1 MLREAEAKL
10 VQLAMDINLLEADP
24 RRANLKLRHYPPMVS
39 LAPITHERP
48 AFALAYA
55 WAGVAIMWAFWVSFV
70 IFLAEPRHVLTWW
83 PLPTVDRTASVEHP
97 AVAALID
104 LALVILF
111 GLQHSVM
118 ARAWF
123 KQRVMARMPEPLQRV
138 TYVHTANAALFLLIL
153 FWQPIP
159 MEIWNIEA
167 RPTREVLWLL
177 FAAGWVVLFL
187 GAWSFG
193 ILDLLGIEQVRAWR
207 EGRRHAPRLKT
218 GFLYRWLRHPMYVG
232 VLLGVWAT
240 PRMSFGHLLLALA
253 ITAYVLIAMRYEER
267 DLMQRFGNS
276 YQRWRGA
283 A

>member
-1 MLREAEAKL
+1 
-10 VQLAMDINLLEADP
+10 
-24 RRANLKLRHYPPMVS
+24 MVS

-48 AFALAYA
+48 TFALAYA
-55 WAGVAIMWAFWVSFV
+55 WAGVAIMWGFWVSFV
-70 IFLAEPRHVLTWW
+70 IFLAEPRQVLTWW
-83 PLPTVDRTASVEHP
+83 PLPTIDRTASVEHP

-104 LALVILF
+104 LALVIIF

-118 ARAWF
+118 ARPWF
-123 KQRVMARMPEPLQRV
+123 KQRVMARMPEQLQRV
-138 TYVHTANAALFLLIL
+138 TYVHMANAALFLLIL
-153 FWQPIP
+153 LWQPIP
-159 MEIWNIEA
+159 IEIWNVEDAPA
-167 RPTREVLWLL
+167 REMLWLL

-193 ILDLLGIEQVRAWR
+193 ILDLLGIEHVIAWR

-232 VLLGVWAT
+232 VLLGMWAT

-253 ITAYVLIAMRYEER
+253 MTGYVLIAMRYEER
-267 DLMQRFGNS
+267 DLMQRFGSS
-276 YQRWRGA
+276 YHRWRGA